1 MNTTSDL
8 RAPRTA
14 DGTVLVIGG
23 GIAGISAALTLADQG
38 QRVLLVERQPAIGG
52 HMAKLDK
59 TFPTLDCSICILSPK
74 MVEVSRHPN
83 VRLIT
88 NAEIS
93 DVTREGECF
102 RVSVVK
108 HPRYVDESKCTG
120 CGECMEICPSRHT
133 PNEFNEGMD
142 WRTAIYIPFPQ
153 AVPRVA
159 TIDPDQ
165 CLKFREG
172 KCGICMKKCPA
183 RAIDYSQKSSEYE
196 FVVSSIIVATGF
208 QVTEPAQLVRYGLL
222 ENPNVI
228 TAIQYERMLSASG
241 PTGGNLVR
249 PSDGTPPQ
257 KLAFVLCA
265 GSRDLNCKEYCSR
278 ICCMYSAKDALLT
291 KEHLPGSQITL
302 FYNDLRI
309 IGSTHEFFINRAM
322 AAEGINYV
330 HAIPGSIEGD
340 EYGNLTIRYCDPES
354 GNIRTESFDMVV
366 LFTPI
371 SPARGTED
379 LARMLDIDLDEY
391 GFIRTSEDG
400 ISTSREGVY
409 VCGCARGPE
418 DISASVSSGMAAAA
432 KAAAGGRTLSSG
444 EADGKEFP
452 PAIPTDPP
460 RIGVYVCSCG
470 NNIGGV
476 VDVEAVARYASKLP
490 DVVHSTV
497 SLYSCSEESQKTI
510 QRDILEKRLNRVLI
524 AACSPRSHLK
534 LFRDTCEKAGLNPN
548 LVGLVSL
555 REMDSW
561 VHIHEPE
568 RATEKAKHIVRM
580 GVAYIRNARP
590 GESLVQTVS
599 PRAMVIGGGV
609 AGMSAALAISAR
621 GIDVLLIEKAPE
633 LGGTALRR
641 VSSDLECDQPRLIAE
656 TLRKKVLEDGRI
668 EVRTSTVPVRVEG
681 SIGKFRIQLK
691 NLGEED
697 RPTLEKVVE
706 EAGVII
712 VATGAKDL
720 DMEGLYGCGSCP
732 GVMDQS
738 RFEELLASGKLNVK
752 RVVQILCS
760 GVRNAERPYCG
771 IVCCR
776 TAINDMIALKRE
788 SPGTEVYVLYRDI
801 RLSGLLEK
809 YYSLACRLGIKFI
822 RYASD
827 LPVEVGKGEKPEVRV
842 RDQVL
847 DTTLRI
853 PADLVVLSTP
863 LIPNPDNRTLAE
875 IMKIPLNESGFFLE
889 AHPKLQPVDS
899 FTDGIYLAGTAQ
911 GPKGIRESILQG
923 IAAAGR
929 ALIPLMMGKI
939 TQEPTIAIVDV
950 SLCTGCARCVE
961 TCPFGAMGMRVEG
974 SSVMAEVD
982 PMLCRGCGKCAVA
995 CPAKA
1000 VSIFGFTDDQIIAQI
1015 DEALAE
1021 IGPDEV
1027 RGIAFLCNWCA
1038 YAGADNAGVSRFQY
1052 PPEVLPIRVMC
1063 TGRVDPFHV
1072 LYALLKGADGVLIG
1086 GCHIGDC
1093 HYVSGNE
1100 MMETRIGRLRRM
1112 IEDFG
1117 FEPNR
1122 VRIEWISAS
1131 EGRKYASVITEFVSD
1146 MKRAGINPLRSE
1158 KTEVG

>member
-1 MNTTSDL
+1 MTTTSDL
-8 RAPRTA
+8 CDSTSEN
-14 DGTVLVIGG
+14 DTILVIGG
-23 GIAGISAALTLADQG
+23 GISGISAALTLADQG
-38 QRVLLVERQPAIGG
+38 YSVLLVERQPAIGG

-83 VRLIT
+83 VRLLT
-88 NAEIS
+88 NTEIS
-93 DVTREGECF
+93 CVTRERERF

-108 HPRYVDESKCTG
+108 HPRYVDESRCTG
-120 CGECMEICPSRHT
+120 CGECMEVCPSRHAL
-133 PNEFNEGMD
+133 NEFNEGMD
-142 WRTAIYIPFPQ
+142 KRTAIYIPFPQ

-159 TIDPDQ
+159 TIDPDN
-165 CLKFREG
+165 CLKLREG
-172 KCGICMKKCPA
+172 KCGICKKKCPSQ
-183 RAIDYSQKSSEYE
+183 AIDYSQKSSEYE
-196 FVVSSIIVATGF
+196 FEVSSIIVATGF

-228 TAIQYERMLSASG
+228 TAIQYERMLNASG

-249 PSDGTPPQ
+249 PSDGMPPQ
-257 KLAFVLCA
+257 KLAFILCA
-265 GSRDLNCKEYCSR
+265 GSRDLNCREYCSR

-291 KEHLPGSQITL
+291 KEHLPDSQVTL

-322 AAEGINYV
+322 ATEGIKYV
-330 HAIPGSIEGD
+330 HALPGNVEGD
-340 EYGNLTIRYCDPES
+340 EYENLVIRYYDQES

-371 SPARGTED
+371 GPAEGTGD
-379 LARMLDIDLDEY
+379 LAQMLDIDVDEY
-391 GFIRTSEDG
+391 GFIRTLEDG
-400 ISTSREGVY
+400 ISTKREGVY
-409 VCGCARGPE
+409 VCGCARGPD
-418 DISASVSSGMAAAA
+418 DISTSVSSGMAAAA
-432 KAAAGGRTLSSG
+432 KAAARGRTLAS
-444 EADGKEFP
+444 EETECGKSP
-452 PAIPTDPP
+452 PVIPIDPP

-470 NNIGGV
+470 NNIGDV
-476 VDVEAVARYASKLP
+476 VDVEAVANYASELP
-490 DVVHSTV
+490 GVVHSTV
-497 SLYSCSEESQKTI
+497 SLYSCSEESQKII

-548 LVGLVSL
+548 LVSLVSI

-561 VHIHEPE
+561 VHMHEPE
-568 RATEKAKHIVRM
+568 RATEKARHIVRM
-580 GVAYIRNARP
+580 GVANVRNSRP
-590 GESLVQTVS
+590 GESLIQTIT

-609 AGMSAALAISAR
+609 AGMSAALAISTK

-633 LGGTALRR
+633 LGGAALRR
-641 VSSDLECDQPRLIAE
+641 LSSDLECGPPRLLAE
-656 TLRKKVLEDGRI
+656 TLRKKVTEDGRI
-668 EVRTSTVPVRVEG
+668 EVRTSTVPVKVEG
-681 SIGKFRIQLK
+681 SIGKFRVQLK
-691 NLGEED
+691 NLREEGKA
-697 RPTLEKVVE
+697 TLEKMVE
-706 EAGVII
+706 EVGVII

-720 DMEGLYGCGSCP
+720 DMDGLYGYGSYP
-732 GVMDQS
+732 GVMEQS
-738 RFEELLASGKLNVK
+738 QFEEMLASGKLDARK
-752 RVVQILCS
+752 VVQILCI
-760 GVRNAERPYCG
+760 GVRNTDRPYCG
-771 IVCCR
+771 IICCR
-776 TAINDMIALKRE
+776 NAISDMIALKRK
-788 SPGTEVYVLYRDI
+788 SPRTEIYILHRDV
-801 RLSGLLEK
+801 RLPGLLEK
-809 YYSLACRLGIKFI
+809 YYNLACQLGIKFI
-822 RYASD
+822 RYAAD
-827 LPVEVGKGEKPEVRV
+827 MPIEIRKEEKLEVRV
-842 RDQVL
+842 RDQVI

-863 LIPNPDNRTLAE
+863 LIPNPDNRMLSE

-889 AHPKLQPVDS
+889 AHPKLLPVDS

-911 GPKGIRESILQG
+911 GPKGVSESILQG

-929 ALIPLMMGKI
+929 ALIPLLRGSI
-939 TQEPTIAIVDV
+939 IQEPTIAIVDRG
-950 SLCTGCARCVE
+950 LCTGCARCVE
-961 TCPFGAMGMRVEG
+961 ACPFGAMGMRVEG
-974 SSVMAEVD
+974 SSVLAEAD
-982 PMLCRGCGKCAVA
+982 PMLCKGCGKCAVA

-1000 VSIFGFTDDQIIAQI
+1000 VTIFGFSDDQIIAQI

-1021 IGPDEV
+1021 VGPDEV

-1072 LYALLKGADGVLIG
+1072 LYALLKGADGVFIG

-1100 MMETRIGRLRRM
+1100 LMKTRIDRLRKM

-1117 FEPNR
+1117 FDSDR

-1131 EGRKYASVITEFVSD
+1131 EGRKYASVIAEFVSE
-1146 MKRAGINPLRSE
+1146 MRRAGINPLRSE